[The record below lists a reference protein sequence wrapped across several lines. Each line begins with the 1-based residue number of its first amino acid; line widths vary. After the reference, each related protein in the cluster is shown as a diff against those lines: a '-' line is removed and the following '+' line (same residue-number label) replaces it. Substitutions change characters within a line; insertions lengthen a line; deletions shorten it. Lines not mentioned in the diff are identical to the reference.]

1 MGSLRDML
9 HASRIVIR
17 SVYFQ
22 SFEGRIRWKDRSG
35 NEQEVTFEDPLDRK
49 LANFRL
55 WCAVEPG
62 FHFMDVM
69 LAAAEAKRAELEQ
82 LQQAKVRGLIVTTDE
97 KRAGVIKASIDYSR
111 WRVTTHNALPVSL
124 PEQVLVWAS
133 NEVRSHIFEYF
144 VGGVAQTRNLEAYGH
159 SVWVFFPKD
168 PELVRLVIKWG
179 REH

>member
-1 MGSLRDML
+1 MGSLREML
-9 HASRIVIR
+9 RASRIVIR
-17 SVYFQ
+17 SVHFQ
-22 SFEGRIRWKDRSG
+22 SFEGRVRWKDLSG

-49 LANFRL
+49 LANYRL

-69 LAAAEAKRAELEQ
+69 LASAEAKRAELEQ
-82 LQQAKVRGLIVTTDE
+82 LQQAAVRGLIVTTDE
-97 KRAGVIKASIDYSR
+97 KRAGAIEASIDCSL
-111 WRVTTHNALPVSL
+111 WRVTTHDALPVSV

-144 VGGVAQTRNLEAYGH
+144 VRGVAQTWNLAAYGH
-159 SVWVFFPKD
+159 SAWVFFPKD

-179 REH
+179 QDH